1 MNQPN
6 HIIDADHLRRISGKK
21 SVAAI
26 RRWAS
31 RQGIRCG
38 EGATGPWTTLQAL
51 NFALG
56 VSMSPAGDDSYG
68 GDILLPVATAMSS
81 VPIATTVAPTMF
93 SQTGM
98 PL

>member
-1 MNQPN
+1 MDQPN

-21 SVAAI
+21 SFAAI

-38 EGATGPWTTLQAL
+38 EGAAGPWTTLEAL

-56 VSMSPAGDDSYG
+56 VPPSPAANDSYG
-68 GDILLPVATAMSS
+68 GDIL
-81 VPIATTVAPTMF
+81 
-93 SQTGM
+93 
-98 PL
+98 

>member
-1 MNQPN
+1 MNQSN
-6 HIIDADHLRRISGKK
+6 HIIDADHLRKISGKK

-38 EGATGPWTTLQAL
+38 EGAAGPWTTLEAL

-56 VSMSPAGDDSYG
+56 VPVSPAANDSYSYSYS
-68 GDILLPVATAMSS
+68 GDIL
-81 VPIATTVAPTMF
+81 
-93 SQTGM
+93 
-98 PL
+98 

>member
-6 HIIDADHLRRISGKK
+6 HIIDADHLRKLSGKK
-21 SVAAI
+21 NVSAI

-38 EGATGPWTTLQAL
+38 EGAAGPWTTLEAL

-56 VSMSPAGDDSYG
+56 VPMSPAANDSYS
-68 GDILLPVATAMSS
+68 GDIL
-81 VPIATTVAPTMF
+81 
-93 SQTGM
+93 
-98 PL
+98 

>member
-1 MNQPN
+1 MLGSPLPNLPALRRQVTEPSPGKYEPVNHPN
-6 HIIDADHLRRISGKK
+6 HIIDADNLRKLSGKK

-38 EGATGPWTTLQAL
+38 DGATGPWTTLEAL

-56 VSMSPAGDDSYG
+56 VPTSTAANDSYG
-68 GDILLPVATAMSS
+68 GDIL
-81 VPIATTVAPTMF
+81 
-93 SQTGM
+93 
-98 PL
+98 

>member
-1 MNQPN
+1 MDQPS
-6 HIIDADHLRRISGKK
+6 HIIDADHLRKISGKK

-38 EGATGPWTTLQAL
+38 EGAAGPWTTLEAL

-56 VSMSPAGDDSYG
+56 VPMARAANDSYG
-68 GDILLPVATAMSS
+68 GDIL
-81 VPIATTVAPTMF
+81 
-93 SQTGM
+93 
-98 PL
+98 